1 MTKFQER
8 VKKLR
13 QEKGISQIELA
24 NGIEVTNDTYRSGR
38 EV

>member
-24 NGIEVTNDTYRSGR
+24 GAIEVVPTCRYRKS
-38 EV
+38 V